1 MRYILFLWQ
10 CKEFLWY
17 DKKGAHPF
25 QATRDAPGFLPIRFT
40 TDFLFAFV
48 RTFGFAS
55 FFGGH
60 IGGTDPFANFI
71 FCQNFGVSIVIG
83 VDSAGLRRM
92 ERCESF
98 CFCKKKYNLFDFFP
112 QMVYNGIA
120 ESALSARFRRFRSK
134 T

>member
-1 MRYILFLWQ
+1 MTKREHIHFKRRGMRPVFFRSDSQ
-10 CKEFLWY
+10 
-17 DKKGAHPF
+17 
-25 QATRDAPGFLPIRFT
+25 PISYLLSSERLDLLRF
-40 TDFLFAFV
+40 
-48 RTFGFAS
+48 S
-55 FFGGH
+55 GGH